1 MDTSETLDPIHLRLL
16 LAKRFDAQG
25 ELPWGETDL
34 GRLLSLFRRQ
44 RQSSIAYAGSEED
57 REEMIDWKFTF
68 VPGDYSL
75 PERRLTLAGGN
86 FSATCWAGANLA
98 GTDARGCLWDEAT
111 FTFGWRDDGK
121 RVECNC
127 SRMDFSG
134 YQAGEYERTGKGM
147 RFYRV
152 NLQGSCWRLAKVV
165 GSSFDCCDLS
175 GSDLRGA
182 WFINCDFSSSDL
194 SGIRCDSARFDGCL
208 LPKAFQL
215 QGATIHLLADS

>member
-1 MDTSETLDPIHLRLL
+1 MDMSETLDPIHLRLL

-44 RQSSIAYAGSEED
+44 RQSSISYAGSEEH
-57 REEMIDWKFTF
+57 REEMRDWKFTF

-98 GTDARGCLWDEAT
+98 GTDGRGCLWDEAT
-111 FTFGWRDDGK
+111 FELGFRDGK
-121 RVECNC
+121 RVACNC

-165 GSSFDCCDLS
+165 ESSFDCCDLS

-182 WFINCDFSSSDL
+182 WFLNCDFSSSDL